1 MRNRKFL
8 GLVTLFLVSSVTV
21 CAQDGANKMRPDSKA
36 VPTTKGNSGSGSSTD
51 LPSPRPAT
59 DNPDYIIGPD
69 DELNVSIWREPDISR
84 SVPVRPDG
92 KISLPLVN
100 DVQAVGLT
108 PMQLGAEITTRL
120 KKFIADPQVT
130 IIVTRINSQRIF
142 ILGEVPRAGAYPMLP
157 KMTILEALSSA
168 GGVTAFAKQSKIHVL
183 RIEDGKQVS
192 LPFNYKEVLHGQ
204 HPEQN
209 IELKPGDTI
218 VVP

>member
-1 MRNRKFL
+1 MRKKRIL
-8 GLVTLFLVSSVTV
+8 GLVTLLMVPAGFAF
-21 CAQDGANKMRPDSKA
+21 AQDGANKARPDSTKA
-36 VPTTKGNSGSGSSTD
+36 AGTKDSGGGSSD
-51 LPSPRPAT
+51 VPAPRPAT
-59 DNPDYIIGPD
+59 DNPNYLIGPD
-69 DELNVSIWREPDISR
+69 DELSVSIWREPDISR

-157 KMTILEALSSA
+157 NMTVLEALSSA
-168 GGVTAFAKQSKIHVL
+168 GGLTAFAKQTKIHVL
-183 RIEDGKQVS
+183 RVEDGKQLT
-192 LPFNYKEVLHGQ
+192 LPFNYKEAVRGQ
-204 HPEQN
+204 HSEQN
-209 IELKPGDTI
+209 IVLRPGDTI

>member
-1 MRNRKFL
+1 MRKRRIL
-8 GLVTLFLVSSVTV
+8 GLVTLLVVPASLAF
-21 CAQDGANKMRPDSKA
+21 AQDVTNKARPDTKA
-36 VPTTKGNSGSGSSTD
+36 AATKENSGSQSD
-51 LPSPRPAT
+51 VPAPRPAI
-59 DNPDYIIGPD
+59 DSPNYLIGPD

-157 KMTILEALSSA
+157 NMTVLEALSSA
-168 GGVTAFAKQSKIHVL
+168 GGVTSFAKQTKIHVL
-183 RIEDGKQVS
+183 RTEEGKQVS
-192 LPFNYKEVLHGQ
+192 FPFNYKEALHGQ

-209 IELKPGDTI
+209 IVLKPGDTI

>member
-1 MRNRKFL
+1 MKNR
-8 GLVTLFLVSSVTV
+8 GFLVLGTLLVV
-21 CAQDGANKMRPDSKA
+21 PAINIFAQDGASKTRTDIKTA
-36 VPTTKGNSGSGSSTD
+36 SAKDKSGSS
-51 LPSPRPAT
+51 PSEVPAPRPAI
-59 DNPDYIIGPD
+59 DNPNYLIGAE
-69 DELNVSIWREPDISR
+69 DELSVSIWREPDISR

-100 DVQAVGLT
+100 DIQAVGLT

-142 ILGEVPRAGAYPMLP
+142 ILGEVPRAGSYPMLP
-157 KMTILEALSSA
+157 NMTILEALSSA
-168 GGVTAFAKQSKIHVL
+168 GGLTAFAKQTKIHVL
-183 RIEDGKQVS
+183 RTEDGKQQS
-192 LPFNYKEVLHGQ
+192 LPFNYKEVVHGQ

-209 IELKPGDTI
+209 IALKPGDTI

>member
-1 MRNRKFL
+1 MRNRGIF
-8 GLVTLFLVSSVTV
+8 GLVAAAMFFVSGAY
-21 CAQDGANKMRPDSKA
+21 AQDGTSKA
-36 VPTTKGNSGSGSSTD
+36 TTDTKPAASKDNSAGTASDVPA
-51 LPSPRPAT
+51 PRPAT
-59 DNPDYIIGPD
+59 DNPNYLIGPD

-157 KMTILEALSSA
+157 NMTVLEALSLA
-168 GGVTAFAKQSKIHVL
+168 GGVTAFAKQSKIHIL
-183 RIEDGKQVS
+183 RMEDGKQLN
-192 LPFNYKEVLHGQ
+192 LPFNYKEALHGQ
-204 HPEQN
+204 HSEQN
-209 IELKPGDTI
+209 IVLKPGDTI

>member
-1 MRNRKFL
+1 MRNRGIL
-8 GLVTLFLVSSVTV
+8 GLVTATMFFVSGAH
-21 CAQDGANKMRPDSKA
+21 AQDGTSKA
-36 VPTTKGNSGSGSSTD
+36 TTDTKPASSKDNNGGTPSDVPA
-51 LPSPRPAT
+51 PRPAT
-59 DNPDYIIGPD
+59 DNPNYLIGPD

-157 KMTILEALSSA
+157 NMTVLEALSLA
-168 GGVTAFAKQSKIHVL
+168 GGVTAFAKQSKIHIL
-183 RIEDGKQVS
+183 RMEDGKQLN
-192 LPFNYKEVLHGQ
+192 LPFNYKEALHGQ
-204 HPEQN
+204 HSEQN
-209 IELKPGDTI
+209 IILKPGDTI

>member
-1 MRNRKFL
+1 MRNRILL
-8 GLVTLFLVSSVTV
+8 GLVTTTMVFAGSAA
-21 CAQDGANKMRPDSKA
+21 AQGGAEKSRTDIKASTSKE
-36 VPTTKGNSGSGSSTD
+36 NSNNTASE

-59 DNPDYIIGPD
+59 NNPNYLIGAD

-130 IIVTRINSQRIF
+130 IIVARINSQRIF

-157 KMTILEALSSA
+157 NMTVLGALSLA
-168 GGVTAFAKQSKIHVL
+168 GGVTPFAKQSKIHVL
-183 RIEDGKQVS
+183 RVEDGKQQN
-192 LPFNYKEVLHGQ
+192 LPFSYKDAIHGL

-209 IELKPGDTI
+209 IILKPGDTI

>member
-1 MRNRKFL
+1 MRNRIIL
-8 GLVTLFLVSSVTV
+8 ELAVMAMLSVSSVY
-21 CAQDGANKMRPDSKA
+21 AQDGTAKGRIDGKA
-36 VPTTKGNSGSGSSTD
+36 ATGKENNVGNPSE
-51 LPSPRPAT
+51 LPAPRPAT
-59 DNPDYIIGPD
+59 DNPNYLIGPD

-84 SVPVRPDG
+84 AVPVRPDG

-157 KMTILEALSSA
+157 NMTVLEALSLA
-168 GGVTAFAKQSKIHVL
+168 GGVTPFAKQSKIHVL
-183 RIEDGKQVS
+183 RTEDGKQLN
-192 LPFNYKEVLHGQ
+192 LPFNYKEALHGQ
-204 HPEQN
+204 HAEQN
-209 IELKPGDTI
+209 IVLKPGDTI